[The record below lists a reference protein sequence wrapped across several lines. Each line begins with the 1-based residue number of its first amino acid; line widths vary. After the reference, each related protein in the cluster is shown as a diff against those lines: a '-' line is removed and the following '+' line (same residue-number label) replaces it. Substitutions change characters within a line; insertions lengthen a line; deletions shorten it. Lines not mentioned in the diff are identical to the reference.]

1 MGTKVALSL
10 EGVPVEPCLS
20 SSGCIALAN
29 DCWTCTTV
37 CGVGLLIFAP
47 TQKRN
52 DKPFSGPIGDTI
64 NIPTN

>member
-37 CGVGLLIFAP
+37 CVGLLIFVP

-52 DKPFSGPIGDTI
+52 DEPFSGPIGDTI
-64 NIPTN
+64 NVSIN